1 MRLVCFPVTS
11 AASSGLGLSGSVD
24 VLGLTEEEPV
34 AGGGVVLGVS
44 CAIAG
49 NGSAIA
55 RKTAQYAQRARSEH
69 LVDRLFDGSGI
80 GVVRC
85 DDESW
90 EPDTGATDS
99 DGHSWGIKLSRGK
112 FNAPESE
119 NAKGIDFESEC

>member
-1 MRLVCFPVTS
+1 M
-11 AASSGLGLSGSVD
+11 
-24 VLGLTEEEPV
+24 LGLTEEEPA

-49 NGSAIA
+49 NSQCH
-55 RKTAQYAQRARSEH
+55 REK
-69 LVDRLFDGSGI
+69 DGPVCATREERDTWWIDSSMDPASGWSDATMKAGNPI
-80 GVVRC
+80 Q
-85 DDESW
+85 S
-90 EPDTGATDS
+90 ATDS